1 MEEKRYVQKLLEINE
16 QFNIDKKRNIDLK
29 EDFIPFVGSPKKH
42 PSNENILMLITNP
55 FDDNKQFYE
64 FYMDTISAIEEI
76 GTISSEN
83 RQNVYQIRIWVRK
96 GTMAIRSETFIV

>member
-16 QFNIDKKRNIDLK
+16 HFTIDRKRNIDLK
-29 EDFIPFVGSPKKH
+29 EDFIPFTGSPKKH

-55 FDDNKQFYE
+55 FDENKQFYE

-83 RQNVYQIRIWVRK
+83 CKSVYQIRIWVKK